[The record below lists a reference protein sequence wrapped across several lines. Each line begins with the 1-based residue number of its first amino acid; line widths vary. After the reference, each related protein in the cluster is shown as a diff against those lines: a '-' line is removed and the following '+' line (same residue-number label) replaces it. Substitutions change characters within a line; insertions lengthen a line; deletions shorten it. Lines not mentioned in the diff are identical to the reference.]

1 MNTRFQTTIGF
12 AIACLLILMIGV
24 TSHLSTSKLVEDSA
38 RVSESLEM
46 QSDLNRLFSSFMDA
60 QNSIRGYVLSK
71 EDYYLHRFREA
82 SSKITPAFNRVRDL
96 VRNNPLQSEQV
107 KIIGPILDFKL
118 KQWDVHLQ
126 LSGDLKPV
134 ANSVLNQKDTKAQDS
149 ALRNAIEA
157 IIAEESRLLN
167 DRTAESNRSIQNTY
181 FIITLGGVLALI
193 SIIIAGYIV
202 QRDSKS
208 RRIAENEREKFF
220 TSSLDLLCIS
230 GMDGHFKRISP
241 AFTDVLGFSLEEM
254 YKTPILEFVHPDDLQ
269 KTLENIKTQEGG
281 QNVSSFEN
289 RFRCKDGS
297 YRHFSWKSVPLGDQM
312 YGSARDVTADKDF
325 QAELLEAQKL
335 SLLAIQAKSE
345 FLANMSHEIRTPL
358 YGIIGTTD
366 ILDQTTLAP
375 EQQRLVKIVKSSGD
389 HLLKIVNEILDFSK
403 IEAGKLELDISEFNI
418 RSLVE
423 TQMSLMGAAA
433 LEKNLSIRTEI
444 GEGVPTILKGD
455 AGRIGQVMIN
465 LLNNA
470 IKFTEKGSLALKIEL
485 EEKLTDTCRLR
496 VTVVDTGIGMSIE
509 QTRKLFSPFKQADGS
524 TARKYGGTG
533 LGLSISKKLTELMGG
548 SIGVESRVDR
558 GSTFWFTLN
567 LPFSE
572 ERPLASE
579 KTPLTASIQR
589 SLRVLVAEDNTVNQM
604 IIKKMLEKIGHTV
617 LITNNGQEAVDAFKK
632 EAFDLILMDHHIPVM
647 DGLEAATIIR
657 KASSSIPIIAF
668 TANVLQEDQKK
679 FIERGMNGIIQ
690 KPVTLELLQASL
702 AKYLDT
708 AKAS

>member
-1 MNTRFQTTIGF
+1 MNTRLQTTLGF
-12 AIACLLILMIGV
+12 AVACLLILMIGI
-24 TSHLSTSKLVEDSA
+24 TSHLSTSKLVEDA
-38 RVSESLEM
+38 AQVSRSLEL
-46 QSDLNRLFSSFMDA
+46 QSDLNKLFSSFMDA
-60 QNSIRGYVLSK
+60 QNSMRGYALSK
-71 EDYYLHRFREA
+71 EAYYLHRFQEA
-82 SSKITPAFNRVRDL
+82 SSMLTPAVSRLRELVRD
-96 VRNNPLQSEQV
+96 NALQKEQV
-107 KIIGPILDFKL
+107 EVIAPILAFKL
-118 KQWDVHLQ
+118 QQWDHHLQ
-126 LSGDLKPV
+126 KSDDLKV
-134 ANSVLNQKDTKAQDS
+134 IASTVLNQKDNKAQDS

-157 IIAEESRLLN
+157 IMSEESRQLAE
-167 DRTAESNRSIQNTY
+167 RTAESNRSIQNTY

-193 SIIIAGYIV
+193 SICVAGYIV
-202 QRDSKS
+202 QRDSKI
-208 RRIAENEREKFF
+208 RRIAELEREKFF

-230 GMDGHFKRISP
+230 GMDGYFKRISP

-269 KTLENIKTQEGG
+269 KTLEHIKIQEAGES
-281 QNVSSFEN
+281 VSSFEN

-325 QAELLEAQKL
+325 QADLLEAQKL
-335 SLLAIQAKSE
+335 SQLAMQAKSE

-366 ILDQTTLAP
+366 ILHQTPLAA
-375 EQQRLVKIVKSSGD
+375 EQERLVKIVKNSGD

-433 LEKNLSIRTEI
+433 LEKNLEI
-444 GEGVPTILKGD
+444 KTVIDETVPKILRGD

-470 IKFTEKGSLALKIEL
+470 IKFTEKGHITLKVEL
-485 EEKLTDTCRLR
+485 EEKASDTCRLR
-496 VTVVDTGIGMSIE
+496 VTVIDTGIGMSFE
-509 QTRKLFSPFKQADGS
+509 QSRKLFSPFKQADGS

-533 LGLSISKKLTELMGG
+533 LGLSISKQLTELMGG

-567 LPFSE
+567 LPFCE
-572 ERPLASE
+572 EKSSPPSKVLE
-579 KTPLTASIQR
+579 PPTLQR
-589 SLRVLVAEDNTVNQM
+589 SLKVLVAEDNTVNQM

-617 LITNNGQEAVDAFKK
+617 LITGNGQEAVDAFTKD
-632 EAFDLILMDHHIPVM
+632 EFDLILMDHHMPVM

-657 KASSSIPIIAF
+657 RASSTIPIIAF
-668 TANVLQEDQKK
+668 TANILQEDQKK
-679 FIERGMNGIIQ
+679 FMDRGMNGIIQ

-702 AKYLDT
+702 DKLLYPENR
-708 AKAS
+708 S